1 MNAKLC
7 NSKHPIPKKFEA
19 SYVFPDTIDRLNNIL
34 IEIENIKLIHNKTQL
49 ASLISNYNSEEIA
62 FTFTLTNVLNIEQHK
77 KITWEVSSSLTPVKL
92 NYNFTMTWNTLDN
105 SSLLV
110 FELIVYN
117 SECLAKEIYN
127 KAKIECK
134 NACVNV
140 INSIEEL
147 LQKNKELIYE
157 YESDIIKAPREK
169 VWNYVTNLEE
179 MGKDLMKIVKF
190 EGDSTIVGNVVS
202 FWLEGD
208 QVAKE
213 FKILEIKKNPNK
225 KKWKY
230 CIMPLGGPFKEQQI
244 SMIFVEVTPNESFL
258 SFFHEFSE
266 HITKEELLKLKEKK
280 KMLFSHI
287 RNKLEVSP
295 NNTL

>member
-7 NSKHPIPKKFEA
+7 NSNNPIPKKFEA
-19 SYVFPDTIDRLNNIL
+19 YYVFPDTIDRLNNIL

-49 ASLISNYNSEEIA
+49 ASLISNYNIEEIA
-62 FTFTLTNVLNIEQHK
+62 FTFTLTNVLNIEHHK

-147 LQKNKELIYE
+147 CYE
-157 YESDIIKAPREK
+157 FGR
-169 VWNYVTNLEE
+169 N
-179 MGKDLMKIVKF
+179 GKRFNENCKI
-190 EGDSTIVGNVVS
+190 
-202 FWLEGD
+202 
-208 QVAKE
+208 
-213 FKILEIKKNPNK
+213 
-225 KKWKY
+225 
-230 CIMPLGGPFKEQQI
+230 
-244 SMIFVEVTPNESFL
+244 
-258 SFFHEFSE
+258 
-266 HITKEELLKLKEKK
+266 
-280 KMLFSHI
+280 
-287 RNKLEVSP
+287 
-295 NNTL
+295 

>member
-62 FTFTLTNVLNIEQHK
+62 FTFTLTNVLNIEHHK
-77 KITWEVSSSLTPVKL
+77 KITWEVSSNLTPVKL

-179 MGKDLMKIVKF
+179 M
-190 EGDSTIVGNVVS
+190 
-202 FWLEGD
+202 
-208 QVAKE
+208 
-213 FKILEIKKNPNK
+213 
-225 KKWKY
+225 
-230 CIMPLGGPFKEQQI
+230 
-244 SMIFVEVTPNESFL
+244 
-258 SFFHEFSE
+258 
-266 HITKEELLKLKEKK
+266 
-280 KMLFSHI
+280 
-287 RNKLEVSP
+287 
-295 NNTL
+295 